1 MTREEMIQTSKTLTV
16 EKLLECYEMHA
27 VIIATSDS
35 AENKARATMANEVI
49 KAELISRMK

>member
-1 MTREEMIQTSKTLTV
+1 MTREEMVELSKTLTV
-16 EKLLECYEMHA
+16 EKMLDCYEMHA

-35 AENKARATMANEVI
+35 AENKARAQMANEVI